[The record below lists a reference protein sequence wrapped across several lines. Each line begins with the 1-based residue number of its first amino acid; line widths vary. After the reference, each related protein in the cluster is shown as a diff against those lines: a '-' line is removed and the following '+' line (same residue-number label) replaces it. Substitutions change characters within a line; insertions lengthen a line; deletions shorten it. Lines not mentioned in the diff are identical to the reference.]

1 MTTKHTEDEPQPAE
15 FAAFL
20 VGHLGGRTHEEIG
33 VELHQLLEAV
43 KAHGKK
49 GSLTITVVIEP
60 PSNGVEGAPL
70 PIGIEYAAKA
80 PKAAAP
86 KNLYFLDDERH
97 KPHDHQAHRRRAP
110 ARRVRR
116 IPRRPPRRPH
126 TRRDRRRAP

>member
-1 MTTKHTEDEPQPAE
+1 MTTKPDTDQQPQPAE

-33 VELHQLLEAV
+33 TELHQLLEAV

-86 KNLYFLDDERH
+86 KNLYFLDDEGNPTRQD
-97 KPHDHQAHRRRAP
+97 PRQMALDLRTAP
-110 ARRVRR
+110 A
-116 IPRRPPRRPH
+116 
-126 TRRDRRRAP
+126 TTEFKKA

>member
-1 MTTKHTEDEPQPAE
+1 MTTKPIDEQPQPAE

-86 KNLYFLDDERH
+86 KNLYFLDDEGNPTRQD
-97 KPHDHQAHRRRAP
+97 PRQMALDLRTAP
-110 ARRVRR
+110 ATTEYKEV
-116 IPRRPPRRPH
+116 
-126 TRRDRRRAP
+126 

>member
-1 MTTKHTEDEPQPAE
+1 MTTKPTTTEEAQPAE

-86 KNLYFLDDERH
+86 KNLYFLDDQGNPTRQD
-97 KPHDHQAHRRRAP
+97 PRQMSLDLRTAP
-110 ARRVRR
+110 ATTEYKEV
-116 IPRRPPRRPH
+116 
-126 TRRDRRRAP
+126 

>member
-1 MTTKHTEDEPQPAE
+1 MTTKPTTDEQPQPAE

-60 PSNGVEGAPL
+60 PSNGVEGAPS
-70 PIGIEYAAKA
+70 PSASST
-80 PKAAAP
+80 PP
-86 KNLYFLDDERH
+86 
-97 KPHDHQAHRRRAP
+97 
-110 ARRVRR
+110 
-116 IPRRPPRRPH
+116 RPPRQPPPRTSTSSTTRATPPARTPARWPSTSAPPRPPPS
-126 TRRDRRRAP
+126 TRKSDP

>member
-1 MTTKHTEDEPQPAE
+1 MTTKPTTDEQPQPAE

-70 PIGIEYAAKA
+70 PIGIEYATKA

-86 KNLYFLDDERH
+86 KNLYFLDDEGNPTRQD
-97 KPHDHQAHRRRAP
+97 PRQMALDLRTAP
-110 ARRVRR
+110 ANTEYKEV
-116 IPRRPPRRPH
+116 
-126 TRRDRRRAP
+126 